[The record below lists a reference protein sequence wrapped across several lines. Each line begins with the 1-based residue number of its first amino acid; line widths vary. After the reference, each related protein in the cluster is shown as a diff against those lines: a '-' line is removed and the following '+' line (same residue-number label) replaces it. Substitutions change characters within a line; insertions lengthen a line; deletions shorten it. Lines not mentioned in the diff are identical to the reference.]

1 MQVAGMIKL
10 SLQDYPGKLACVLF
24 TPGCQFRCPFCHNS
38 ELALADA
45 RQGNVSNEE
54 IFQFLQKREGLLEA
68 VVISGGEPTLQP
80 ELESF
85 LTQLRSFKY
94 KIKLDTNG
102 YNPDELEKLLKLN
115 LLDYVAMDLKNSPE
129 NYAETC
135 GVLKINPERI
145 RASIRIIKS
154 SGVEHEFRTT
164 VVREFHQHKD
174 LIDLNQWEIGDSPLI
189 LQTFRD
195 GPTVMKPGLH
205 PYSDEE
211 MLNLAAEAK
220 KTIPGL
226 RLRQETSEKQEN

>member
-1 MQVAGMIKL
+1 VQVAGMIKL

-45 RQGNVSNEE
+45 RQGSVSHEE
-54 IFQFLQKREGLLEA
+54 IFKFLRKREGLLES

-80 ELESF
+80 ELETF
-85 LTQLRSFKY
+85 LTKLRSFKY

-102 YNPDELEKLLKLN
+102 YDPEKLEKLLALN
-115 LLDYVAMDLKNSPE
+115 LLDFVAMDLKNTPE

-135 GVLKINPERI
+135 GVIKINSEKI
-145 RASIRIIKS
+145 RESIRIIKN
-154 SGVEHEFRTT
+154 SGVPHEFRTT
-164 VVREFHQHKD
+164 VVREFHQAKD
-174 LIDLNQWEIGDSPLI
+174 LADLNQWEIGDSTLI

-205 PYSDEE
+205 SYSEEE
-211 MLNLAAEAK
+211 MLTLAKEAK

-226 RLRQETSEKQEN
+226 RLRQETSKN